1 MNLHFNTD
9 FCVDIPFSN
18 PTVAPRSLDASPCH
32 SPGRH
37 LSAHR
42 CLFNVFVFS
51 GGAGSAAGH
60 GAAFGGGSWVQIRG
74 LCPQRRAGPAHHESP
89 GNMQQAYLHVPVHVG
104 CVSPW
109 LLRCHS
115 VQHVCLLWCVQDYS
129 WEDHGF
135 SLVNRLLPDMG
146 QFLDEKFQVHTPPL
160 TQWTG

>member
-18 PTVAPRSLDASPCH
+18 PTVVLRSLIASPCH

-37 LSAHR
+37 VSAHR

-60 GAAFGGGSWVQIRG
+60 GAAFGGGSRVQIRG

-89 GNMQQAYLHVPVHVG
+89 GNMQQAYLCVLVHVG
-104 CVSPW
+104 CVSLW
-109 LLRCHS
+109 LLRSNTCAICDACRIILGRTTAS
-115 VQHVCLLWCVQDYS
+115 LWSTGCCRTWASS
-129 WEDHGF
+129 WMK
-135 SLVNRLLPDMG
+135 SSRYT
-146 QFLDEKFQVHTPPL
+146 QPPL